1 MHSARQTFTKRQ
13 FHGKLLRDGREEVEP
28 MKRDLYQS
36 REYAGR
42 RAVLALDRA
51 SVLATEGKG
60 EDKDKAFR
68 WMRLWLAFA
77 APRHATVVVRKK
89 RSA

>member
-1 MHSARQTFTKRQ
+1 
-13 FHGKLLRDGREEVEP
+13 
-28 MKRDLYQS
+28 MKRDLHQL
-36 REYAGR
+36 RAYAGR

-51 SVLATEGKG
+51 SLLATQGEG

-77 APRHATVVVRKK
+77 ASRHATAVVQNK